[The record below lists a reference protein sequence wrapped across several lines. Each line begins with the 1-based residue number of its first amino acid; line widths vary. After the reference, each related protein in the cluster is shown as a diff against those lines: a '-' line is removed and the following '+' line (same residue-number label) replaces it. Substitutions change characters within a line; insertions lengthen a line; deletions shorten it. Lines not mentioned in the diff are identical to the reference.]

1 MDRQCVIG
9 VDVGGTKIAAG
20 RVHRDGSVTER
31 REVRTPTESE
41 DALVAALEAVVGDLV
56 DGDVAAIGFGVPSQ
70 IDHAT
75 GSAYG
80 SVNIPLTDVP
90 LRDSTQRRFGI
101 PTAIDN
107 DANVAALA
115 EWAYGAGRDAHDMVM
130 LTLGTGVGGGIVIDD
145 RLYRGWAEL
154 GHVVI
159 EHDGKPC
166 QGACSG
172 RGHLESYCTG
182 VAVGEAAERAFGSS
196 ADAHRVV
203 ELAGEGDATARSIL
217 DDVGRRLGSG
227 IGSLINIFNPQV
239 VAIGGGF
246 GSAAFDFLVAP
257 ARDVVRRE
265 ALAPAGEAVRI
276 VRAELGNRAG
286 VIGAGLIAFEA
297 LPD

>member
-1 MDRQCVIG
+1 MIG

-20 RVHRDGSVTER
+20 LVGRDGSIAER
-31 REVRTPTESE
+31 NETLTPNDSE
-41 DALVAALEAVVGDLV
+41 DALIAALEGAVAELV
-56 DGDVAAIGFGVPSQ
+56 DETVAGIGFGIPSQ
-70 IDHAT
+70 VDQET

-90 LRDSTQRRFGI
+90 LRDLIQERFGV
-101 PTAIDN
+101 PTAVDN

-115 EWAYGAGRDAHDMVM
+115 EWAIGAGRDARDLVV

-159 EHDGKPC
+159 EHDGKRC
-166 QGACSG
+166 QGACTG

-182 VAVGEAAERAFGSS
+182 VAVGEEAQRVFGAA
-196 ADAHRVV
+196 ADAHQVV
-203 ELAGEGDATARSIL
+203 ELAHEGDQRALTIL

-227 IGSLINIFNPQV
+227 IASLVNIFNPQI

-246 GSAAFDFLVAP
+246 GTAAFDLLVGP
-257 ARDVVRRE
+257 ARDIVRRE
-265 ALAPAGEAVRI
+265 ALAPADDTVRI
-276 VRAELGNRAG
+276 VRAELGNDAG
-286 VIGAGLIAFEA
+286 LIGAGLIAFDA
-297 LPD
+297 VPGR